1 MVVAQNR
8 GNLCVWY
15 NIEDPDKVVIY
26 NIANKGDVV
35 GIERASGKTSVI
47 VEDGSQ
53 NVYFELDEYMINFG
67 YYLERKNLN
76 KAVEIL
82 EKAENANQSYENEAN
97 WKSLGKVALEERNL
111 IVAERC
117 YAAIGDVAKL
127 RYIKKL
133 NKTAKRFKEETGK
146 DGNES

>member
-1 MVVAQNR
+1 VVAQNR

-82 EKAENANQSYENEAN
+82 EKAENANQS
-97 WKSLGKVALEERNL
+97 
-111 IVAERC
+111 
-117 YAAIGDVAKL
+117 
-127 RYIKKL
+127 
-133 NKTAKRFKEETGK
+133 
-146 DGNES
+146 

>member
-1 MVVAQNR
+1 
-8 GNLCVWY
+8 
-15 NIEDPDKVVIY
+15 
-26 NIANKGDVV
+26 VV

-82 EKAENANQSYENEAN
+82 EKAENANQS
-97 WKSLGKVALEERNL
+97 
-111 IVAERC
+111 
-117 YAAIGDVAKL
+117 
-127 RYIKKL
+127 
-133 NKTAKRFKEETGK
+133 
-146 DGNES
+146 